1 MLLKQS
7 NFYANVKENR
17 CAFWHFCWFCALLTC
32 TNDPAILVRLFLLK
46 PANPCVPCDSWP
58 RDFYILLNTSE
69 ILATSKTEW
78 YFSQYYFRPDPSAAA
93 LPQCRT
99 GLAVFLKRNNTPL
112 YICLHLGDEGASVL
126 LFVHQAKGI
135 SNPPPDSH
143 CCNWVVAMSA
153 NVLSK
158 GSGNSPT
165 TKA

>member
-1 MLLKQS
+1 ML
-7 NFYANVKENR
+7 
-17 CAFWHFCWFCALLTC
+17 
-32 TNDPAILVRLFLLK
+32 
-46 PANPCVPCDSWP
+46 CDSWP
-58 RDFYILLNTSE
+58 RDFDILLNTSE

-143 CCNWVVAMSA
+143 CCN
-153 NVLSK
+153 
-158 GSGNSPT
+158 
-165 TKA
+165 